1 MGVAYDVFGNG
12 KTALKVNY
20 SKYLQPANNE
30 SNFIQAN
37 PGRDA
42 AEHDRRGPGPTP
54 TATTSPE
61 CELENSAANGECGP
75 WQNRQLRQPVQHDP
89 RQPGHDARVGQ
100 PAVRLAVR
108 RGGAAGDHA
117 APLGGRRVQPPV
129 VEQLLLHRQPG
140 ARTDPISIGSRSRR
154 RRPPTRTHRCPPPD
168 SRSRSSSGTATTRLA
183 RRATTARSSAISATR
198 RTTGRGSTS
207 RPTRA

>member
-1 MGVAYDVFGNG
+1 MNRLHAAGRAALRARVELVPRGREWRAHGIAVPAQRASSSRASDGVTGYHDITPRMGVAYDVFGNG

-37 PGRDA
+37 PGVTLQNMTTRTWTD
-42 AEHDRRGPGPTP
+42 
-54 TATTSPE
+54 ATTTASRTAM
-61 CELENSAANGECGP
+61 LESSAAQRRVRPVAE
-75 WQNRQLRQPVQHDP
+75 RQLRQPVQHDP

-108 RGGAAGDHA
+108 RGAAAGDPA

-129 VEQLLLHRQPG
+129 VEQLLRH
-140 ARTDPISIGSRSRR
+140 
-154 RRPPTRTHRCPPPD
+154 
-168 SRSRSSSGTATTRLA
+168 
-183 RRATTARSSAISATR
+183 
-198 RTTGRGSTS
+198 
-207 RPTRA
+207 